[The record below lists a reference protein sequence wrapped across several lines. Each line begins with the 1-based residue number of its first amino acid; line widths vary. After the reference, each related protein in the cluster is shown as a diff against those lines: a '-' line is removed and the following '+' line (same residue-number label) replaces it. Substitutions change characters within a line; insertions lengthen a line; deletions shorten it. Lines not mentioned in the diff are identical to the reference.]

1 MKFPSCVG
9 LALGDMIVASHT
21 SRPTQPSLIQG
32 IRGLG
37 TGIEEGERGQE
48 TRKFIQRILA
58 TSLKCSADNGVLRLR
73 INICLGPK
81 SWRLYSRIC
90 SSKVCLGPSLSHP
103 SFRKISHLRAGE
115 RRGLDCPPFIG
126 KEPGAQTELDCPKIA
141 LI

>member
-37 TGIEEGERGQE
+37 TGMEEGEGTGMEEGERGQE

-58 TSLKCSADNGVLRLR
+58 TSLKCGADNGVLRLG

-81 SWRLYSRIC
+81 SWRLHSRIC

-103 SFRKISHLRAGE
+103 SFRNISHLRAGE
-115 RRGLDCPPFIG
+115 RRGLDCPPH
-126 KEPGAQTELDCPKIA
+126 L
-141 LI
+141 